1 MKLPITLISRLAISA
16 ILCASLS
23 VNTLAISFDSTFGS
37 DGKFMTS
44 FSDVGQPSSGGSE
57 IFVQPSG
64 RIVVVGYHQQ
74 QGASGRVSG
83 VALAGITPAGV
94 LDSAFGNTG
103 RSLYW
108 DSGTPR
114 YLTDSFM
121 VSGGSILVLY
131 QMWQAVDMNRPEL
144 VRFTAGGQLDPNFQ
158 ADVDVTANQTAP
170 ILVAPGAGGKVYVLV
185 RNFSRTLYTL
195 IRLNENGSRD
205 ITFSPNGART
215 LNVNRFNQPT
225 ITGLIE
231 LENGK
236 LLVVGTYYDQMY
248 EGLTFV
254 ARFDSDTNIDRTF
267 GLQGATR
274 ISIPGGS
281 VGSVATEIQPDGKI
295 LLGGYWTFLGSNTL
309 LVRLTQRGRLDHTF
323 GTGGIAMT
331 SFNNWNGINGIA
343 LSPDGKI
350 IASGACGAKAVPSNQ
365 RLFIMRYSST
375 GVRESFLVTNFIS
388 NREAGA
394 SDVVLQ
400 ADGKML
406 ISGFTQNAGDTFTQL
421 ASARFLP

>member
-1 MKLPITLISRLAISA
+1 MKLPVHRVRRLIISIAFGLSLTVNSLAID
-16 ILCASLS
+16 
-23 VNTLAISFDSTFGS
+23 FDATFGS
-37 DGKFMTS
+37 SGKFMTS
-44 FSDVGQPSSGGSE
+44 FSDSGQPSSGGSQLF
-57 IFVQPSG
+57 IQPSG
-64 RIVVVGYHQQ
+64 RIVVVGTHSQ
-74 QGASGRVSG
+74 QGTSSRTSGI
-83 VALAGITPAGV
+83 ALAGLTPAGV
-94 LDSAFGNTG
+94 LDGRFGSRG
-103 RSLYW
+103 RVLSWDPASHQSLNNSLMSP
-108 DSGTPR
+108 D
-114 YLTDSFM
+114 
-121 VSGGSILVLY
+121 GSIVVLY
-131 QMWQAVDMNRPEL
+131 QMWQSVAMNRP
-144 VRFTAGGQLDPNFQ
+144 VIVKFSPDGHADPSFQ
-158 ADVDVTANQTAP
+158 ADVDIVANQTSPVRIA
-170 ILVAPGAGGKVYVLV
+170 LGDGGKIYVLV
-185 RNFSRTLYTL
+185 RNFDFTQFSL
-195 IRLNENGSRD
+195 IRLNQNGSRD
-205 ITFSPNGART
+205 ITFGTNGVRN
-215 LNVNRFNQPT
+215 LNLNRFNQPT
-225 ITGLIE
+225 VTGLIE

-254 ARFDSDTNIDRTF
+254 ARFDSDANIDRSF

-281 VGSVATEIQPDGKI
+281 AGAIATKIQPDGKI

-331 SFNNWNGINGIA
+331 SFNNTNVINGIA

-350 IASGACGAKAVPSNQ
+350 IASGGSGAKAVPSNQ

-400 ADGKML
+400 ADGKIL
-406 ISGFTQNAGDTFTQL
+406 ISGFTQNPSDNFSQL
-421 ASARFLP
+421 AAARFVP